1 MSQPSPMVAET
12 NVQANARAWAAAVWA
27 LYLGSLFTFA
37 LTAIV
42 GLIVAYVKRRDL
54 SGTPYESHI
63 TSAIRT
69 FWISLGVSFVALALV
84 VTGIAASAPIVI
96 VLGGCILA
104 LLGLWQIFRGV
115 RGLIRAVDGDPIAD
129 PTGWL

>member
-1 MSQPSPMVAET
+1 MSQPSPTIAKMNAE
-12 NVQANARAWAAAVWA
+12 ANARNWAAAVWA
-27 LYLGSLFTFA
+27 LYLGSLFTLA
-37 LTAIV
+37 ITAIV
-42 GLIVAYVKRRDL
+42 GLVIAYVKRRDL
-54 SGTPYESHI
+54 AGTPYESHI

-69 FWISLGVSFVALALV
+69 FWISVGVSIVALALIV
-84 VTGIAASAPIVI
+84 AGIVASTPIVI
-96 VLGGCILA
+96 VLGACISV

>member
-1 MSQPSPMVAET
+1 MSQPSPAIAQMNAE
-12 NVQANARAWAAAVWA
+12 AIARNWAAAVWA
-27 LYLGSLFTFA
+27 LYLGSLFTLA

-42 GLIVAYVKRRDL
+42 GLIIAYVKRRDMA
-54 SGTPYESHI
+54 GTPYESHI
-63 TSAIRT
+63 ISAIRT
-69 FWISLGVSFVALALV
+69 FWISLGVSIVALALIV
-84 VTGIAASAPIVI
+84 VGIAASAPIVI
-96 VLGGCILA
+96 VLGGLISV

>member
-1 MSQPSPMVAET
+1 MSQPSPATAEMIA
-12 NVQANARAWAAAVWA
+12 QANARNWAAAVWG
-27 LYLGSLFTFA
+27 LYLGALFTLS

-42 GLIVAYVKRRDL
+42 GIIIAYVKRRDL
-54 SGTPYESHI
+54 AGTPYESHI

-69 FWISLGVSFVALALV
+69 FWISLGVTMIALALIV
-84 VTGIAASAPIVI
+84 AAIALNAPVPG
-96 VLGGCILA
+96 VLGGCILVV
-104 LLGLWQIFRGV
+104 LGLWQIFRGV